1 MESICIKTNRK
12 NVIAK
17 LKDILIVKLQS
28 PE

>member
-12 NVIAK
+12 NVTAK